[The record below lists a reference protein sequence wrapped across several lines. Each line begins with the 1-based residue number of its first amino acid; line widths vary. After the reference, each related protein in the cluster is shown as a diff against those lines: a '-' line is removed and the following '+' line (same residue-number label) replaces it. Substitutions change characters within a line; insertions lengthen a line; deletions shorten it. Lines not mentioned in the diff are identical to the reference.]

1 MKELRCRAWDKVD
14 KEMYQP
20 EEIACIDFFNR
31 EIAIDQAVMTA
42 DQSLIVASYSRD
54 FEDVELMISA
64 NCKDVEGN
72 EIFEGDIL
80 VDHNLKSFGYVVKYG
95 EYSFEED
102 FGAKRI
108 AFGFYLDATFEA
120 DNPIFYH
127 LNSVNAGERYKVV
140 GNIYATPELV
150 KYGVCKDEEEC
161 KED

>member
-1 MKELRCRAWDKVD
+1 MKELRCRVWDKID

-54 FEDVELMISA
+54 FEDVELTLSA
-64 NCKDVEGN
+64 NCKDVNGN

-80 VDHNLKSFGYVVKYG
+80 VDVNYESFGYVVNHG
-95 EYSFEED
+95 EYAFEED
-102 FGAKRI
+102 FGAKRSAI
-108 AFGFYLDATFEA
+108 GFYLDASYE
-120 DNPIFYH
+120 DDDPIFYH
-127 LNSVNAGERYKVV
+127 LNSTNTNKRYRVV

-150 KYGVCKDEEEC
+150 KYGVCKDEEY
-161 KED
+161 K

>member
-1 MKELRCRAWDKVD
+1 MKEFRVRAWDKID

-54 FEDVELMISA
+54 FGDVKLTLSTGY
-64 NCKDVEGN
+64 KDVDGD

-80 VDHNLKSFGYVVKYG
+80 VDVNYRSFGYVVKYG
-95 EYSFEED
+95 EYPFEED
-102 FGAKRI
+102 FGAKRL
-108 AFGFYLDATFEA
+108 ALGFYLDATFED

-127 LNSVNAGERYKVV
+127 LNSVNAGKQYKVV
-140 GNIYATPELV
+140 GNIYATRELV
-150 KYGVCKDEEEC
+150 KYGVCKDEEE
-161 KED
+161 

>member
-1 MKELRCRAWDKVD
+1 MKEFRVRAWDKID

-54 FEDVELMISA
+54 FGDVKLTLSTGY
-64 NCKDVEGN
+64 KDVDGD

-80 VDHNLKSFGYVVKYG
+80 VDVNYRSFGYVVKYG
-95 EYSFEED
+95 EYPFEED
-102 FGAKRI
+102 FGAKRL
-108 AFGFYLDATFEA
+108 ALGFYLDATFE
-120 DNPIFYH
+120 DDDPTFYH
-127 LNSVNAGERYKVV
+127 LNSVNAGKQYKVV

-150 KYGVCKDEEEC
+150 KYGVCKDEEE
-161 KED
+161 

>member
-1 MKELRCRAWDKVD
+1 MKELRCRAWDKID

-54 FEDVELMISA
+54 FEDIKLTLSA
-64 NCKDVEGN
+64 GCKDTKEI

-80 VDHNLKSFGYVVKYG
+80 VDVSYRSFGYVVKYG
-95 EYSFEED
+95 EYPFEED
-102 FGAKRI
+102 FGAKRCAI
-108 AFGFYLDATFEA
+108 GFYLDATFED

-127 LNSVNAGERYKVV
+127 LNSVNARKQYKVV

-150 KYGVCKDEEEC
+150 KYGVCKDEEE
-161 KED
+161 

>member
-1 MKELRCRAWDKVD
+1 MKEFRVRVWDKID

-54 FEDVELMISA
+54 FEDVKLMLSA
-64 NCKDVEGN
+64 DCKDTKEI

-80 VDHNLKSFGYVVKYG
+80 VDVNDRSFGYVVNYG
-95 EYSFEED
+95 EYTFEED
-102 FGAKRI
+102 FGAKRS
-108 AFGFYLDATFEA
+108 AVGFYLDATDE
-120 DNPIFYH
+120 DDEPTFYH
-127 LNSVNAGERYKVV
+127 LNKSEVGKRYEVV

-150 KYGVCKDEEEC
+150 KYGVCKDEE
-161 KED
+161 D

>member
-1 MKELRCRAWDKVD
+1 MKEFRVRAWDKID

-54 FEDVELMISA
+54 FEDIKLTLSA
-64 NCKDVEGN
+64 GCKDTKEI

-80 VDHNLKSFGYVVKYG
+80 VDVNYRSFGYVVKYG
-95 EYSFEED
+95 EYLFEED
-102 FGAKRI
+102 FGAKRS
-108 AFGFYLDATFEA
+108 AVGFYLDATDE
-120 DNPIFYH
+120 DDKPTFYH
-127 LNSVNAGERYKVV
+127 LNKSEVGKRYEVV

-150 KYGVCKDEEEC
+150 KYGVCKDEEE
-161 KED
+161 